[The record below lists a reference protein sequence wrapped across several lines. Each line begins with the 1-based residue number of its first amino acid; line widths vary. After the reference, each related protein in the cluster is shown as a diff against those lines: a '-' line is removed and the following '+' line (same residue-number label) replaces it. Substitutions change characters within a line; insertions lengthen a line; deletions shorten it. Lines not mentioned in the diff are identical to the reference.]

1 MPAPRNRANVVQ
13 RPAVVFKPVQV
24 LEGIDLIA
32 DLVKPT
38 LGPLPRLVMVEGV
51 TRNRTPEVLDDAAT
65 IARRVIELAQ
75 PTVDVGAMMMRH
87 AIWRMHTWCG
97 DGGATMAVMAQ
108 AMLRAAVRAVAAG
121 ASPVMLRRELE
132 RSADQVC
139 ANLRAQARPAPLGP
153 QRRTWLDAWMST
165 TLSDE
170 ELRRALIDLVAV
182 LGDDAYINVYNN
194 DPNRIDYEF
203 LEGALWD
210 APWLSTGFTA
220 DPTESVAR
228 LQNAAVV
235 VLDGAL
241 DTAENMVT
249 LMRRLE
255 AMGYRSAALI
265 ASELFESARTVL
277 LQAKLRGLFH
287 PLPIKTP
294 YGGQK
299 RATALHDI
307 AALTGG
313 RVLFAEGIPYAE
325 RLTRE
330 DVGEARRVWANAR
343 QFGIIAGRRDP
354 IALRAI
360 IAGVRRKMEQTADMD
375 ELNDLRRRLGQ
386 LTGSMGIL
394 RVGAPT
400 QKVQE
405 ARRDTAERLSRALQL
420 ALRGGLVPGG
430 GAALLKA
437 SLALAHE
444 PCWGAR
450 CVAQALQAPM
460 LTLAENAG
468 LDGRALVARAQHI
481 AAMPNASALGVDVR
495 SGDLADMVERGV
507 LDAVEILERAVR
519 VATSLTVTA
528 LTTEV
533 VVHHRK
539 PASSTNP

>member
-1 MPAPRNRANVVQ
+1 MMTPHKPDAIQ
-13 RPAVVFKPVQV
+13 RPAVVFKPQQLLV
-24 LEGIDLIA
+24 GIDLVA

-38 LGPLPRLVMVEGV
+38 LGPLPRMVMIEGI
-51 TRNRTPEVLDDAAT
+51 TRNRTPEVLDDTAT
-65 IARRVIELAQ
+65 IARRVIELPQ
-75 PTVDVGAMMMRH
+75 PTVDVGAMMMRN
-87 AIWRMHTWCG
+87 AIWRMHTLCG

-108 AMLRAAVRAVAAG
+108 SLIQEAMRALAAG
-121 ASPVMLRRELE
+121 ASPAILRQELE

-139 ANLRAQARPAPLGP
+139 ASLRAQARLAPLGP
-153 QRRTWLDAWMST
+153 QRRAWLDAWMST

-170 ELRRALIDLVAV
+170 ELRRALVDLVAV

-203 LEGALWD
+203 LDGALWD
-210 APWLSTGFTA
+210 APWLATGFTA

-228 LQNAAVV
+228 LQNAAVI

-249 LMRRLE
+249 LLRRLE
-255 AMGYRSAALI
+255 GMGYRSAALI
-265 ASELFESARTVL
+265 ASDLFESARTVL

-299 RATALHDI
+299 RATALYDI

-313 RVLFAEGIPYAE
+313 RVLFAEGIAYAQQ
-325 RLTRE
+325 LTRE

-354 IALRAI
+354 IALREI
-360 IAGVRRKMEQTADMD
+360 IAGVRRKMEQTTDMD
-375 ELNDLRRRLGQ
+375 ELTDLRRRLGQ
-386 LTGSMGIL
+386 LTSSMGIL

-400 QKVQE
+400 TKAQE
-405 ARRDTAERLSRALQL
+405 ARRDAAERTSRALQL
-420 ALRGGLVPGG
+420 ALRSGFVAGG

-437 SLALAHE
+437 SLSLAHQAE
-444 PCWGAR
+444 WGAR
-450 CVAQALQAPM
+450 CLARALQAPM

-468 LDGRALVARAQHI
+468 FDGRALVERARQV
-481 AAMPNASALGVDVR
+481 SAESNTPAFGVEVR
-495 SGDLADMVERGV
+495 TGEVVDLAERGI

-519 VATSLTVTA
+519 VAISLAATVI
-528 LTTEV
+528 TTNV

-539 PASSTNP
+539 PASSAYP